1 MKNHPIQM
9 LQFAPFLAVFCLPC
23 LLIAQEGS
31 PNPTGADSPT
41 DETVNYQVLRRR
53 VETVET
59 EEPAPLAG
67 MTPVRKRISI
77 TVDEVADPHLPA
89 PAPPPEAVQ
98 PDPQALAAFRAK
110 MALRPK
116 PVFIHLSAT
125 VYDGE
130 STLLRWFPNG
140 KQDEEMVAWSNI
152 DFNLLAGEGR
162 FTRNGKDYQ
171 LFFGLSND
179 NSTFRRL
186 AARRLGNPYTPPA
199 IPPLPPDD
207 DPAFV
212 VIKGNAA
219 DAAAMEPITVL
230 HDIFRADPAKFK
242 AEYEAREAARKEH
255 EAWLRAHPPEPQDIH
270 LRVWEIEGEPQT
282 AK

>member
-1 MKNHPIQM
+1 MKTTPFQM
-9 LQFAPFLAVFCLPC
+9 WQFAPLLVAFCLPRP
-23 LLIAQEGS
+23 LIAQES
-31 PNPTGADSPT
+31 NPHPTDATSPT
-41 DETVNYQVLRRR
+41 AESVNYQVLRRR
-53 VETVET
+53 VETIEV

-67 MTPVRKRISI
+67 MTPVRKQISV
-77 TVDEVADPHLPA
+77 TVDEVADPHLILPE
-89 PAPPPEAVQ
+89 PPPAAVQ

-116 PVFIHLSAT
+116 RVFIQLSAT

-130 STLLRWFPNG
+130 NTLLRWFPNG
-140 KQDEEMVAWSNI
+140 QQDKEMVAWSNV
-152 DFNLLAGEGR
+152 DFNLLAGKGR
-162 FTRNGKDYQ
+162 FTHNGKDYD
-171 LFFGLSND
+171 LFLGMSNE
-179 NSTFRRL
+179 NSNFRRRT
-186 AARRLGNPYTPPA
+186 AERLGKPYTPPA
-199 IPPLPPDD
+199 IPPLPPDE

-212 VIKGNAA
+212 VIQGNPA
-219 DAAAMEPITVL
+219 DAAVMEPINVL

-270 LRVWEIEGEPQT
+270 LRVWEIEDEPQT

>member
-1 MKNHPIQM
+1 MKIHSKLVP
-9 LQFAPFLAVFCLPC
+9 LLAVFCLPS
-23 LLIAQEGS
+23 LLNAQETS
-31 PNPTGADSPT
+31 PSPTGTTSPAV
-41 DETVNYQVLRRR
+41 DPVDYQIIRRR
-53 VETVET
+53 VETVEA

-67 MTPVRKRISI
+67 MIPVRKRISI

-89 PAPPPEAVQ
+89 PVPPPEAVQ

-125 VYDGE
+125 VYDRDN
-130 STLLRWFPNG
+130 TLLRWFPNG
-140 KQDEEMVAWSNI
+140 QQDKEMVAWSNV
-152 DFNLLAGEGR
+152 DFNLLAGNGR
-162 FTRNGKDYQ
+162 FIHNGKDYYL
-171 LFFGLSND
+171 LFGMGNE
-179 NSTFRRL
+179 NSTFRRR
-186 AARRLGNPYTPPA
+186 AAERFGKPYTPPA
-199 IPPLPPDD
+199 IPPLPPDE
-207 DPAFV
+207 DPGFV
-212 VIKGNAA
+212 VIKGDAA
-219 DAAAMEPITVL
+219 DAVAMEPITVL

-242 AEYEAREAARKEH
+242 AEYEAREAARKEY